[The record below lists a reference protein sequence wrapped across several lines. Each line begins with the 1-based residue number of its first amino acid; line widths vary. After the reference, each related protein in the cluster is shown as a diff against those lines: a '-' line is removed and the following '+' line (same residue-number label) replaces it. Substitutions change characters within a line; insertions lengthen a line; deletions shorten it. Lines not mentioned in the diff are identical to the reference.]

1 VYRYTG
7 PFLIGD
13 VRVTRSAQPTDK
25 AAIANFLGARKPVA
39 KNAIWLTVGISLTG
53 GLLAI
58 AQAWLVA
65 HVITNVVFHDA
76 GLASQTSWLAAI
88 VVLVIV
94 RAACTWGAEYFAN
107 SAAADVQRSLRRELL
122 EHIRKAGPI
131 ALRDRPTGEVVS
143 AMTDSLNAIEPFYSR
158 YLPAASLAT
167 LLPIAVLVA
176 VLPYDWISA
185 LVFVVTAP
193 MIPMF
198 MMLIGAGAERMNQR
212 QWRTLAR
219 MSGHLLDAIQGLTT
233 LKIFGASRR
242 QAANVAAM
250 AEDYRRETMKVLR
263 LAFLSSLVLEFFATI
278 SIAIVAVLIGFRLL
292 WGDMAFFNGLF
303 VLLIAP
309 EFYLPLRTLGSAY
322 HARMEAIGAGERV
335 VALLASAPLGRTGNA
350 TSRQK
355 LQELRS
361 GLVFKDLEMTFPD
374 GRTALDGMNLE
385 IGAGET
391 LALVGP
397 SGGGKSMVLSLLL
410 GFASPSKGSIS
421 IDGEPI
427 ETIDLESWRSMIAY
441 VPQRPH
447 MFNAS
452 LKENIAM
459 RFDGGA
465 IDEERITAAARRAH
479 LGDVIANLPAG
490 LETLIGERGFGLSG
504 GEVQRLA
511 LARAFYRDAAIL
523 LIDEPTAHLDAN
535 SERLVTTALNELM
548 SGRTSIMVAHRLDTI
563 AAVDKV
569 CVIEAGRA
577 VKITTPK
584 EFLAAHRDTADGLII
599 PASRGGQS

>member
-1 VYRYTG
+1 M
-7 PFLIGD
+7 
-13 VRVTRSAQPTDK
+13 TRSAQPTDK

-65 HVITNVVFHDA
+65 LVITNVVFHDA
-76 GLASQTSWLAAI
+76 GLATQTSWLAAI
-88 VVLVIV
+88 VVLVIA

-131 ALRDRPTGEVVS
+131 ALTDKPTGEVVS

-158 YLPAASLAT
+158 YLPAATLAT

-212 QWRTLAR
+212 QWRKLAR
-219 MSGHLLDAIQGLTT
+219 MSGHLLDAVQGLTT

-322 HARMEAIGAGERV
+322 HARMEAIGAGERLV
-335 VALLASAPLGRTGNA
+335 GLLASAPLGRTGNA
-350 TSRQK
+350 TSRPK
-355 LQELRS
+355 LQELRC
-361 GLVFKDLEMTFPD
+361 GLVFKDVEMAFPD

-410 GFASPSKGSIS
+410 GFASPTKGSIF

-465 IDEERITAAARRAH
+465 IDDKCIATAARLAH

-535 SERLVTTALNELM
+535 SERLVTAALNELM

-563 AAVDKV
+563 AAVDRV